1 MNAERTYTIAQA
13 SSHTGLS
20 GDTIRYYERIQLL
33 PPPVR
38 KENGHR
44 RYTDDD
50 IATMKLLLCL
60 KKTGLSL
67 EEMKPF
73 LGISLDGDLTEHQDL
88 IDMMESHR
96 EKVRAQMEEL
106 AKVVAF
112 IDEKLGNRSLGNPGC
127 EGN

>member
-1 MNAERTYTIAQA
+1 MNAERSYTIAQA
-13 SSHTGLS
+13 SALTGLS
-20 GDTIRYYERIQLL
+20 GDTIRYYERIRLL
-33 PPPVR
+33 PSPIR

-44 RYTDDD
+44 RYSEDD

-73 LGISLDGDLTEHQDL
+73 LGISLDGDLTEHRDL
-88 IDMMESHR
+88 IEMMENHR

-112 IDEKLGNRSLGNPGC
+112 IDEKLRNASIADTGC